1 MKNKPYKYSSK
12 DRLEKTPNKKKK
24 KTTEKVS
31 ENTVKIDE
39 GRFKHIDSLDSS
51 FLEARVEKKEEKNSK
66 VKDNS
71 EIVQKIRTLRKIFLV
86 LSLICVVLLLF
97 LYSSDAIKASLS
109 SANKLPN
116 VEEEVTKK
124 KNQFIDSNYLF
135 VGDYHTDSFPLQDF
149 GLDYHYVKSSNPE
162 LTTKDII
169 TNMKDL
175 VYSYNPSIVFIEL
188 GKNNLSKEEY
198 LNDISTIIRLVQEN
212 RPYAELY
219 IESIYPVSSSYK
231 GYTNIEARDLNQS
244 LQRLCDDNKVGYLDI
259 YSMLIKNNELDKDY
273 TDDGVHLN
281 KKGYQ
286 QVYKVIQK
294 VIG

>member
-1 MKNKPYKYSSK
+1 MSNLKNKPYKYSSK
-12 DRLEKTPNKKKK
+12 DRLEKTPNKKKN

-71 EIVQKIRTLRKIFLV
+71 EIVQKI
-86 LSLICVVLLLF
+86 LSLICIVLLLF

-198 LNDISTIIRLVQEN
+198 LNDISTIIQ
-212 RPYAELY
+212 
-219 IESIYPVSSSYK
+219 
-231 GYTNIEARDLNQS
+231 
-244 LQRLCDDNKVGYLDI
+244 
-259 YSMLIKNNELDKDY
+259 
-273 TDDGVHLN
+273 
-281 KKGYQ
+281 
-286 QVYKVIQK
+286 
-294 VIG
+294 